1 LQPCFPANDHGC
13 KLRSRGTHI
22 IKVEGAVVA
31 KSKTIGGELAAKRAR
46 LETILKELGSVVVA
60 FSGGVDSTLLAAEAR
75 RVLGRKKMLAVTAS
89 SETYLPSELE
99 ESKALA
105 KRLDL
110 RHEII
115 ETRELDIKH
124 FRGNPPDRCYFC
136 KRELLERLLEI
147 AKARGMAAVCDG
159 ANADDVHAWRPGLR
173 AAEELGVRSPLKE
186 AGMAKA
192 DVRALSKAL
201 GLPTWDRPAMA
212 CLASRFPYG
221 QTITKNGLDRVAAAE
236 SLLKDLGYRGFRVR
250 DHGTLARIE
259 VAPADIERLTIKH
272 RAQILR
278 DLKALGYTYVSLDL
292 EGYRAGAMD
301 EVLPQHKSR
310 NREPARQTG
319 RAGRGTGNRKKR
331 KRAR

>member
-1 LQPCFPANDHGC
+1 
-13 KLRSRGTHI
+13 
-22 IKVEGAVVA
+22 VA
-31 KSKTIGGELAAKRAR
+31 KKPLSRADHSARNVGAALRGRPQPAKGDHIGSPLQKKRAR
-46 LETILKELGSVVVA
+46 LEAIFRELGSVVVA

-105 KRLDL
+105 RLLDL

-115 ETRELDIKH
+115 ETRELDVPN

-147 AKARGMAAVCDG
+147 AKKRRLAAVCDG
-159 ANADDVHAWRPGLR
+159 ANADDVNAWRPGLR
-173 AAEELGVRSPLKE
+173 AAAELGVRSPLKE
-186 AGMAKA
+186 AGLAKA

-221 QTITKNGLDRVAAAE
+221 QTITKDGLDRVAAAE
-236 SLLKDLGYRGFRVR
+236 SLLKDLGYRGYRVR
-250 DHGTLARIE
+250 DHGAMARIE
-259 VAPADIERLTIKH
+259 VAPADIVRLTIEH
-272 RAQILR
+272 RTRIVR
-278 DLKALGYTYVSLDL
+278 DLKALGYTYVALDL

-301 EVLPQHKSR
+301 EVLPGRKGG
-310 NREPARQTG
+310 NGEPARQDG

-331 KRAR
+331 KRAN

>member
-1 LQPCFPANDHGC
+1 
-13 KLRSRGTHI
+13 
-22 IKVEGAVVA
+22 VA
-31 KSKTIGGELAAKRAR
+31 KSKTITGELAAKRAR
-46 LETILKELGSVVVA
+46 LEAILKELGSVVVA

-115 ETRELDIKH
+115 ETRELDVPN

-147 AKARGMAAVCDG
+147 AKARDMATVCDG
-159 ANADDVHAWRPGLR
+159 ANADDVNAWRPGLR

-272 RAQILR
+272 RAQIVR

-292 EGYRAGAMD
+292 EGYRSGAMD
-301 EVLPQHKSR
+301 EVLPQRKGG
-310 NREPARQTG
+310 NEE
-319 RAGRGTGNRKKR
+319 RGTGNRKKR

>member
-1 LQPCFPANDHGC
+1 M
-13 KLRSRGTHI
+13 
-22 IKVEGAVVA
+22 A

-46 LETILKELGSVVVA
+46 LETILKELGSVIVA

-115 ETRELDIKH
+115 ETRELDIEH

-147 AKARGMAAVCDG
+147 AKVRGMATVCDG
-159 ANADDVHAWRPGLR
+159 ANADDVNAWRPGLR

-186 AGMAKA
+186 AGLAKA
-192 DVRALSKAL
+192 DVRTLSKAL

-301 EVLPQHKSR
+301 EVLPQRKGG
-310 NREPARQTG
+310 NGE
-319 RAGRGTGNRKKR
+319 RGTGNRKKR
-331 KRAR
+331 KRVR